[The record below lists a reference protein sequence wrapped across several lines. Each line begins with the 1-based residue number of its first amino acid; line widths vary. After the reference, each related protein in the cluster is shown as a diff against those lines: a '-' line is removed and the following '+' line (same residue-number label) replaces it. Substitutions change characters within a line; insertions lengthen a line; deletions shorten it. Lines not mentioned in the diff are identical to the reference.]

1 MTKKHSY
8 LNIAVILLSI
18 LLVVMPF
25 HAAIV
30 TILGN
35 YLPFKTLLQ
44 AWKEI
49 LIFIVGLLCVFAVY
63 KDRSLLK
70 FDNINKIAVAII
82 LFSIAVSLVRY
93 NELNAFLA
101 GFKTNLV
108 VLILFLEAQILAS
121 KYSFEKIFKIVL
133 IPAVIVT
140 VIALMQPILFRA
152 ETLNMIGYG
161 PESINPEQFVE
172 YSNQS
177 IRVFSTLGGPNQLG
191 AYLILPFA
199 MSLVWAIKSKKF
211 IWYLLPLIFILPIYM
226 TYSRSAW
233 IGTIVAAIVVVLL
246 NFKPKIQL
254 SVGLGL
260 LVLLSTFGYIFYTG
274 SVCDY
279 LAGPVSIIVHG
290 DCSSGELG
298 GSDMMRVDSI
308 DNGIATIKANPFG
321 SGMGTAGPASF
332 YTQNP
337 LIVENWYIQIAI
349 EVGLIGLILYLAFIV
364 LNMIKLY
371 IKSKEKNYSV
381 LPSMLFAT
389 ICGIL
394 VASLFLHTLTDS
406 TLSILLFGLLGLVI
420 NHKFEEKIQ

>member
-191 AYLILPFA
+191 SYLILPFA

-381 LPSMLFAT
+381 LPSMLFAA

>member
-8 LNIAVILLSI
+8 LNIAAVLLSV
-18 LLVVMPF
+18 LLVAMPF

-49 LIFIVGLLCVFAVY
+49 LIFIVGVLCAFAVY

-70 FDNINKIAVAII
+70 FDNTNRIAVVII
-82 LFSIAVSLVRY
+82 IFSLVVSLIRF
-93 NELNAFLA
+93 NELYAFLA
-101 GFKTNLV
+101 GVKTNLV
-108 VLILFLEAQILAS
+108 VLVLFLEAQVLAS

-133 IPAVIVT
+133 IPAVIVA
-140 VIALMQPILFRA
+140 VIAILQPVLFRP
-152 ETLNMIGYG
+152 EILNMIGYG
-161 PESINPEQFVE
+161 PESINAEQFVE

-191 AYLILPFA
+191 AYLIIPFA
-199 MSLVWAIKSKKF
+199 MSLVWAIKSRKI
-211 IWYLLPLIFILPIYM
+211 IWYLLPLVFMLPIYM
-226 TYSRSAW
+226 SYSRSAW
-233 IGTIVAAIVVVLL
+233 IGGIVAAIVVVGL
-246 NFKPKIQL
+246 NLKPKIQL
-254 SVGLGL
+254 AVGLGV

-279 LAGPVSIIVHG
+279 LAGPVSILVHG

-321 SGMGTAGPASF
+321 TGIGTAGPASF
-332 YTQNP
+332 YTKSP
-337 LIVENWYIQIAI
+337 LIVENWYLQIAI
-349 EVGLIGLILYLAFIV
+349 EIGLIGLALYLVFIV

-371 IKSKEKNYSV
+371 IRSKEKNYSV
-381 LPSMLFAT
+381 LPSMLFAS
-389 ICGIL
+389 ICGVL
-394 VASLFLHTLTDS
+394 VASLFLHTLADS

-420 NHKFEEKIQ
+420 NHRFEEKTL

>member
-140 VIALMQPILFRA
+140 VIALMQPILFRP